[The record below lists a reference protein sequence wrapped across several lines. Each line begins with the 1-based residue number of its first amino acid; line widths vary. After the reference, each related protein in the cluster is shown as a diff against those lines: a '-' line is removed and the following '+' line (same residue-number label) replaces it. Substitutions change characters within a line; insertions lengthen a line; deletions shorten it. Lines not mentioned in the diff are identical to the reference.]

1 MSKSN
6 ADFFEKKKDWSR
18 VKDALLGAYLPVYF
32 SKVMHTG
39 KPIVF
44 IDGFAVAGRFKDG
57 EDGSPRIALAERKK
71 AIERNKYGFGQI
83 DMFFVDP
90 VYADTLTQNISDY
103 AFRDPNGAISVIRG
117 TYEHS
122 VPEILSRIGDA
133 NVFLYVDPFG
143 IKNLD
148 CDFFTK
154 VCQNFGGHVELLLN
168 LNSFGFVR
176 EACRV
181 KGVVYNG
188 EAIDL
193 EERDGEFSEK
203 TSEAE
208 RQLNAI
214 AGGDYWQRIIDEYRM
229 DPATSPKPSLTAEK
243 KFSASFR
250 RRLSKDGGGPF
261 SYVLDIPIRIKAG
274 TYPKYRMVYATN
286 HPDGCIAMAD
296 NMINRADD
304 LYTDIVAQGQMSLF
318 KLDADQQPR
327 ADDEFIRNGVVEIL
341 KRRIE
346 RLRQAVLSF
355 GGTPR
360 DSAARIPCS
369 ISLTHTIADFFCE
382 NGVICAKADVI
393 ESLKGLERAGVL
405 KVSRF
410 PAITKRGI
418 PTSFWSEEKG
428 NRVNLSLKEGDK

>member
-6 ADFFEKKKDWSR
+6 TDFFEKKKDWSR

-44 IDGFAVAGRFKDG
+44 IDGFAGAGRFNDG
-57 EDGSPRIALAERKK
+57 EDGSPRIALAERKR
-71 AIERNKYGFGQI
+71 AIERSKNGLGQI

-90 VYADTLTQNISDY
+90 VYADTLLKNISDY
-103 AFRDPNGAISVIRG
+103 PVRDANGTINVIRG
-117 TYEHS
+117 TYERS

-148 CDFFTK
+148 CDFFAK
-154 VCQNFGGHVELLLN
+154 VCQTFGGHVELLLN

-181 KGVVYNG
+181 KGVAYNG
-188 EAIDL
+188 EPIDL
-193 EERDGEFSEK
+193 EERDGEFAEK
-203 TSEAE
+203 TSDAE
-208 RQLNAI
+208 RQLNTI
-214 AGGDYWQRIIDEYRM
+214 AGGCYWQRIIDEYRM
-229 DPATSPKPSLTAEK
+229 DNATSPKPSLTAEK
-243 KFSASFR
+243 KFSACFR

-296 NMINRADD
+296 NMIKRAGD
-304 LYTDIVAQGQMSLF
+304 LYVDIVAKGQMSLF
-318 KLDADQQPR
+318 KLDANQEPK
-327 ADDEFIRNGVVEIL
+327 ADDESIRDGVMRVVE
-341 KRRIE
+341 RHIE
-346 RLRQAVLSF
+346 RLREKVLSF

-360 DSAARIPCS
+360 TSALRIPCS
-369 ISLTHTIADFFCE
+369 ISLTPVIADFFCE
-382 NGVICAKADVI
+382 NGVVCAKADVV
-393 ESLKGLERAGVL
+393 ESLKRLEREGVL
-405 KVSRF
+405 KVSRS
-410 PAITKRGI
+410 PAITNRGT

-428 NRVNLSLKEGDK
+428 KQVNISLKDGDQ